1 MMLNREEFDEA
12 LAVLCSDG
20 LARMDP
26 ALLLRVALT
35 VWYTSLIPD
44 LGKVPAADRADIGYL
59 LDRLSRFNIMSKQR
73 KLDLLGSLAPYKPI
87 SPPATMSACKDVLA
101 IEWGA
106 SADMMPFVEELLPY
120 QTRHYAAT
128 I

>member
-1 MMLNREEFDEA
+1 MMLNREEFEKA

-20 LARMDP
+20 
-26 ALLLRVALT
+26 
-35 VWYTSLIPD
+35 
-44 LGKVPAADRADIGYL
+44 
-59 LDRLSRFNIMSKQR
+59 
-73 KLDLLGSLAPYKPI
+73 LAPYKPI

-106 SADMMPFVEELLPY
+106 SADLMPFVEELLPY

>member
-12 LAVLCSDG
+12 LAVLCNDG

-44 LGKVPAADRADIGYL
+44 LGKVSEANRADIGYL
-59 LDRLSRFNIMSKQR
+59 LDRLSRFNIMSKQC
-73 KLDLLGSLAPYKPI
+73 KLDLLGSLEPYRPA
-87 SPPATMSACKDVLA
+87 SPPITDSQCKDVRA

-106 SADMMPFVEELLPY
+106 SADLMPFVEELLPY

>member
-1 MMLNREEFDEA
+1 MMLNREEFDRA

-20 LARMDP
+20 LARMDTE
-26 ALLLRVALT
+26 LLLRVAVT

-44 LGKVPAADRADIGYL
+44 LGKVPEAFRADIGYL

-73 KLDLLGSLAPYKPI
+73 KLDLLGSLAPYKPAC
-87 SPPATMSACKDVLA
+87 PPTTVSTCKDTLA
-101 IEWGA
+101 IAWGA
-106 SADMMPFVEELLPY
+106 SADLMPFVEELLPY